1 MPPVR
6 LQSVISSLTH
16 AFLNRHHDRLIPV
29 LMAFV
34 LMMPSIGSAQDALPD
49 EARVPLDRLE
59 PAIEFPP
66 ANSTDTLI
74 ESDALEGKDRRNW
87 REIRSSVANGLWAG
101 AQDKLD
107 EMLATYPGFVEARI
121 MRAQVRARLGDND
134 GARRDLRAV
143 IKVDPRNVAAHGLLG
158 ELSLI
163 DGEPMA
169 AVLSLRLAM
178 AAHPDQLQQ
187 PERLVA
193 ALLLARTLESEGY
206 LTAALELYETF
217 RDQTKEPTRAMRRH
231 ERLREMMSANRTEL
245 ERRVAELQSRLGL
258 WDRAAHSWKAI
269 ADENPNDYATWRR
282 LLRAQAQLG
291 DAAAVEASIRAMTQ
305 LMQAGS
311 IGESKAVIA
320 PEILEIW
327 ESLPATDENNAR
339 GIDLLIELGDTATML
354 GRVRRALFEGNTRY
368 ADTIVNAARRKSPD
382 DVDVCIAAIRQQL
395 RKENYVAAANE
406 LTATMAMAA
415 DPIGVFDASF
425 DNVAKETLDELRA
438 ALVNG
443 EYQPA
448 TPDLRPHI
456 KALLL
461 DNVGEYQDTIST
473 AQAALQGNES
483 DSLARAILAR
493 AQINALDWDAATKT
507 CAEVD
512 NNMPQA
518 ARLTLCRGRI
528 ETALGHHNAARSHF
542 RKAVELNPKLAD
554 AAFALAM
561 LEDRLNDSSMRNHPM
576 VTVLNELIAQIDPTH
591 ARAREL
597 LVEYYLLQTA
607 VDRAQRVLQGF
618 AAHDVYGAEA
628 DRAAALFALRTDRSG
643 DVEQATT
650 RYVEKLQ
657 RIAERYPRDAVT
669 HHMLARFH
677 SDPNINEF
685 EKAQAAVQRSLEID
699 PQYVPSLELCAAIQT
714 RLLAYRE
721 SETSYQNL
729 LKHYPNN
736 DSYLRQL
743 RLLLRDRGAID
754 EAADLFQRQIAKSDS
769 DDQKDRYT
777 FELITMLQKAG
788 HDERAIQT
796 AKKWL
801 DKKPDDTTRRSIFV
815 DSLSRGEKHG
825 EAIFHA
831 RSYYDENGEDISK
844 FRLRLTL
851 ERAKRFTEA
860 QQLLLAWLEE
870 DPDAPW
876 INEALIRL
884 CWSAGQWQ
892 QAIELAQAAHEAAP
906 NQGFE
911 SMLIEAYR
919 YAGDFDDALALRRR
933 EVTEAET
940 QLRNAGANGWRRAD
954 LTTAYL
960 RAQMLLVGE
969 LMAVERYGEAARLL
983 RSMIEDELA
992 PSRDGETV
1000 FEGFVIQLRNTLSEV
1015 YRLDGDIGKC
1025 ISELELIYEEASYDA
1040 GAANNLGYT
1049 LIDSGRDA
1057 ERAERMIRSSLARD
1071 PDIAATLDSMGWV
1084 FYKKGEFDKAVDM
1097 LTRARYRTDREDPVV
1112 FDHLGDASYRLGRI
1126 DDAKRHW
1133 ERAIE
1138 ICDPSQKP
1146 PPPAA
1151 DRSLYPAIKA
1161 KLDALADGDTPKTAK
1176 VLKTDASTTDD

>member
-6 LQSVISSLTH
+6 QQSIISSSTD
-16 AFLNRHHDRLIPV
+16 AIFNRHHDRLILV

-34 LMMPSIGSAQDALPD
+34 LGMPSIGSAQDALPD

-107 EMLATYPGFVEARI
+107 DMLATHPGFVEARI
-121 MRAQVRARLGDND
+121 TRAQVRARLGDND

-143 IKVDPRNVAAHGLLG
+143 IKIDPRNVAAHGLLG

-178 AAHPDQLQQ
+178 AAHPERPQQ

-231 ERLREMMSANRTEL
+231 ERLREMMNANREEL

-258 WDRAAHSWKAI
+258 WEKAAASWKAI
-269 ADENPNDYATWRR
+269 SDAAPNDYAIWRR

-291 DAAAVEASIRAMTQ
+291 DAAAVETSIRAMTQ

-339 GIDLLIELGDTATML
+339 AIELLIELGDTATML
-354 GRVRRALFEGNTRY
+354 GRARKALFEGNSSY
-368 ADTIVNAARRKSPD
+368 ADTIVNAARRKAPD
-382 DVDVCIAAIRQQL
+382 DIDVRIAAIRQQL

-415 DPIGVFDASF
+415 DPIGAFDASF
-425 DNVAKETLDELRA
+425 DYVSKEALDGLRA

-448 TPDLRPHI
+448 TPDLRAHI

-461 DNVGEYQDTIST
+461 EKAGEHQDAISM
-473 AQAALQGNES
+473 AQAVLQSNKT

-493 AQINALDWDAATKT
+493 AQIGALDWEAAAST
-507 CAEVD
+507 CADVD
-512 NNMPQA
+512 DNMPQA
-518 ARLTLCRGRI
+518 ARLTFCRGCI
-528 ETALGHHNAARSHF
+528 ETALGNHNAARSHF
-542 RKAVELNPKLAD
+542 RMAVELNPKLAD
-554 AAFALAM
+554 AAFALAR
-561 LEDRLNDSSMRNHPM
+561 LEDRLNEPTIRNHPM

-591 ARAREL
+591 ARAREM

-618 AAHDVYGAEA
+618 ATHDVYGAEA
-628 DRAAALFALRTDRSG
+628 ERAAALFALRTDRSG
-643 DVEQATT
+643 DVEKATT
-650 RYVEKLQ
+650 RYVEELQ

-685 EKAQAAVQRSLEID
+685 EKALAAVQRALEID
-699 PQYVPSLELCAAIQT
+699 PGFVPSMEVAAAIQT
-714 RLLAYRE
+714 RLLAYTE
-721 SETSYQNL
+721 SETSYRNL

-736 DSYLRQL
+736 DRYLRQL

-769 DDQKDRYT
+769 DDQRDRYT

-788 HDERAIQT
+788 HDERAVKVSKT
-796 AKKWL
+796 WL
-801 DKKPDDTTRRSIFV
+801 DEKPEDATRRTIYV
-815 DSLSRGEKHG
+815 DSLSRAKKHD
-825 EAIFHA
+825 EAIRRA
-831 RSYYDENGEDISK
+831 RACYDEDGEDISK
-844 FRLRLTL
+844 FRLRLAL
-851 ERAKRFTEA
+851 ESAERFTEA

-876 INEALIRL
+876 INEALIRV

-892 QAIELAQAAHEAAP
+892 QAIELAQAAHQASP

-911 SMLIEAYR
+911 AMLIEAYR
-919 YAGDFDDALALRRR
+919 YAGDFDDAVALRRR
-933 EVTEAET
+933 EVTDAEA

-960 RAQMLLVGE
+960 RAQSLLVGE

-1025 ISELELIYEEASYDA
+1025 ISELELIYEEAPYDA

-1057 ERAERMIRSSLARD
+1057 ERAERLIRSSLARD

-1084 FYKKGEFDKAVDM
+1084 FYKKGEFGKAVDM

-1112 FDHLGDASYRLGRI
+1112 FDHLGDACFRLGRME
-1126 DDAKRHW
+1126 DAKRHW

-1138 ICDPSQKP
+1138 ICDPTQKP

-1161 KLDALADGDTPKTAK
+1161 KLDALADGDTPKTAT
-1176 VLKTDASTTDD
+1176 VLKAGASTEDD